1 MTMSPTPIAD
11 QTFQHVVSR
20 DRTKIPLAWRRLRE
34 AETTTPNCD
43 HFCPA
48 LQKLEPI
55 RWNASALG
63 IFFSEKSADFLRAA
77 LATCAENTRVYLL
90 AEETETEAAKKFA
103 AGLAPLL
110 RPLLRTIGRHGPTA
124 ICTPTNGLAWTSTQK
139 GKAWRLVLSADQSA
153 AFYERFLYTFWHEA
167 SAQHHLA
174 GTTWVVQSGS
184 AIEAPF
190 NVPTPDDRLLAVLA
204 NDDNGLPGGEL
215 SQLIS
220 AELPDQAKASLILTD
235 RGPHSFAKLDALL
248 GPRVIIQENSHD
260 LPTAFI
266 GQGDHAALIM
276 QQAGGA
282 YRLNLSP
289 EQTHDLKTW
298 VKSTDGWQFLRE
310 IARSGEPSYLEATFQ
325 LERGQETVPG
335 KAFPGGRWEKDLGSV
350 KASDFADQKDG
361 RLRKEA
367 SDLPEPPALAVEAV
381 YTWRVKPPE
390 ADKSAGK
397 VKAYVEWDGTFKT
410 INGIKKQLLKD
421 FEELR
426 KGLDNALVTHPDFRR
441 NELGAAQLRCDEAKA
456 ELEKLEPEQSGWKHG
471 QAAAGYDPFKILRTW
486 AEYYEK
492 TCRLPIDSKAHK
504 KWGED
509 VAAAQTAYDL
519 AKTKVDEINSLIKQC
534 EDALNEEVP
543 DEKAEARPDKGAIE
557 GRLKTLRKDL
567 DKAQRELEQKT
578 KEKSVPAPAP
588 GQPGEDRLTKRT
600 DLVAPALP
608 LPTVGELRHMP
619 KDESLILCI
628 QFVEE
633 ISPGEK
639 EAERMA
645 KLYGKSIRLVKG

>member
-1 MTMSPTPIAD
+1 MSQTPIAE
-11 QTFQHVVSR
+11 QRFHHAISR
-20 DRTKIPLAWRRLRE
+20 AGTKIPLAWRRLRE

-77 LATCAENTRVYLL
+77 LATCAENSRVYLL
-90 AEETETEAAKKFA
+90 AEDKETEAAKKFA
-103 AGLAPLL
+103 AGLTPLL
-110 RPLLRTIGRHGPTA
+110 RPLLRTISRQGPTA
-124 ICTPTNGLAWTSTQK
+124 ICTPSNGLAWTSTQK
-139 GKAWRLVLSADQSA
+139 GKAWRLVLSSDQSA

-174 GTTWVVQSGS
+174 GTTWVAQSGS

-190 NVPTPDDRLLAVLA
+190 NVPIPTDSLLALLA
-204 NDDNGLPGGEL
+204 NDDPGLPGGEVAH
-215 SQLIS
+215 LIS

-248 GPRVIIQENSHD
+248 GPKVTIQENSHD

-381 YTWRVKPPE
+381 YTWSVKPPE

-426 KGLDNALVTHPDFRR
+426 KGLDNALVAHPDFRR

-519 AKTKVDEINSLIKQC
+519 AKTKVGEISKLIQEC
-534 EDALNEEVP
+534 EDALKEEVQ
-543 DEKAEARPDKGAIE
+543 DEKAKTKPDKGAIE
-557 GRLKTLRKDL
+557 GRVKTLRNDL
-567 DKAQRELEQKT
+567 EKAQRELEQKT

-588 GQPGEDRLTKRT
+588 GQPGDDRLAKRS

-608 LPTVGELRHMP
+608 LPAIGELRLTP
-619 KDESLILCI
+619 KLEELTLCI
-628 QFVEE
+628 KFEEE
-633 ISPGEK
+633 ISSGEK
-639 EAERMA
+639 EAQRLA
-645 KLYGKSIRLVKG
+645 KFYGKPIRLANG

>member
-1 MTMSPTPIAD
+1 MSHTPIAD
-11 QTFQHVVSR
+11 QAYRHVASLNG
-20 DRTKIPLAWRRLRE
+20 TKIPLTWRRLAD
-34 AETTTPNCD
+34 AETTTPACR
-43 HFCPA
+43 HFCPS
-48 LQKLEPI
+48 LQKLEPV
-55 RWNASALG
+55 RWSTSALG
-63 IFFSEKSADFLRAA
+63 IFFSEKSADFLRAT
-77 LATCAENTRVYLL
+77 LETCAENARIYIL
-90 AEETETEAAKKFA
+90 AEDKETEAAKKFA
-103 AGLAPLL
+103 AGLAPRL
-110 RPLLRTIGRHGPTA
+110 RPLLRTISRQGPTS
-124 ICTPTNGLAWTSTQK
+124 ICTANNGFAWTTTRK
-139 GKAWRLVLSADQSA
+139 GKSWRLTLSAEQSA

-190 NVPTPDDRLLAVLA
+190 NVPTPADRLLAVLA
-204 NDDNGLPGGEL
+204 NDDDGLPDGEL

-260 LPTAFI
+260 LPTAFV

-298 VKSTDGWQFLRE
+298 VKSTDGWKFLRE

-335 KAFPGGRWEKDLGSV
+335 KAFPGGRWEKELGSV

-381 YTWRVKPPE
+381 YTWSVKPPE

-426 KGLDNALVTHPDFRR
+426 KGLDNALVAHPDFRR

-492 TCRLPIDSKAHK
+492 TYRLPVDSKAHK

-509 VAAAQTAYDL
+509 IAAAETAFDE
-519 AKTKVDEINSLIKQC
+519 AKAKVEEIKRLIKQC
-534 EDALNEEVP
+534 EDALNEEAT
-543 DEKAEARPDKGAIE
+543 DEKAEGKPDKGAIE
-557 GRLKTLRKDL
+557 GRVKTLRKDL
-567 DKAQRELEQKT
+567 EKAQRELEQKT

-588 GQPGEDRLTKRT
+588 GQPGDDRLAKRT

-608 LPTVGELRHMP
+608 LPAVGELRLTP
-619 KDESLILCI
+619 KVEELTLCI
-628 QFVEE
+628 QFEEE
-633 ISPGEK
+633 IEPGQK
-639 EAERMA
+639 EALRLA
-645 KLYGKSIRLVKG
+645 KRYGKPIRLAKG